1 MNLGFSDP
9 QPPIAGQGK
18 FEGISRGMKA
28 IKYPPDSAATH
39 AADRLSVRSLSSGPW
54 ILSSPSLLSPAMISL
69 PSALQN
75 AAPPL
80 LHPSPAPQCS
90 SFRKSFLR
98 EAGPHLA
105 VYFRYSSSAA
115 KYVPFTA
122 LIPRAPDAH
131 SLISCPY
138 SARKS
143 LTEGRSHTLFHF
155 VSLV

>member
-9 QPPIAGQGK
+9 QPPTAGQGK

-39 AADRLSVRSLSSGPW
+39 AADRLSVRSLSSGPC

-105 VYFRYSSSAA
+105 VYFRYSSPQQSTCRSRHSSHG
-115 KYVPFTA
+115 P
-122 LIPRAPDAH
+122 LIAH
-131 SLISCPY
+131 SLVSCPY

>member
-9 QPPIAGQGK
+9 QPPTAGQGK

-39 AADRLSVRSLSSGPW
+39 AADRPSVRSLSSGPW

-69 PSALQN
+69 PQPCRTPHPPCFIHLLLHN
-75 AAPPL
+75 AALSGNPSFGKLVLTLQCTSDTPPPQQSTCCSR
-80 LHPSPAPQCS
+80 HPSH
-90 SFRKSFLR
+90 
-98 EAGPHLA
+98 GP
-105 VYFRYSSSAA
+105 
-115 KYVPFTA
+115 
-122 LIPRAPDAH
+122 LIAH
-131 SLISCPY
+131 SLVSCPY